1 MDCHG
6 NLYCSLL
13 VGENKYE
20 FLPPIMTVLFIAQ
33 IVLHI
38 VGVVKSDSK
47 NRGTEIAKYYFYQA
61 PITKNIFTIL
71 SSFDCKIMQQI
82 QTNIEKNFLHISES

>member
-6 NLYCSLL
+6 ILYCSLL

-20 FLPPIMTVLFIAQ
+20 FLPPIMTAQ

-47 NRGTEIAKYYFYQA
+47 NMGNRNREILLL
-61 PITKNIFTIL
+61 PGSNTKNIFTIFC
-71 SSFDCKIMQQI
+71 SFDGKIMQQI
-82 QTNIEKNFLHISES
+82 QTNIEKNFVQISES